1 MKKSKLDGFINR
13 YTLGGEIESVLIKS
27 DGTELSVR
35 MISDD
40 KSLLGGVTAPGVQF
54 PEGSFG
60 VYTTSQLRQLL
71 SVLDDTIEV
80 AEAAGSLR
88 FSDAGTKVNYM
99 LAADSVIPNVPD
111 LKALPEFDVEISL
124 DTDFVNKFVKSKG
137 ALADSDSFTFVS
149 KDGVSE
155 VVLGYSSINSN
166 RISLK
171 VNATVGGDVD
181 AISFSAKY
189 LKQILLANKA
199 SNNSTLKISTKGLA
213 HASFDDG
220 EYKSHYYLVQIK

>member
-27 DGTELSVR
+27 DGSELSVR

-40 KSLLGGVTAPGVQF
+40 KSLLGNVVAGGIDF

-60 VYTTSQLRQLL
+60 IYTTSQLRQLL

-111 LKALPEFDVEISL
+111 LKALPDFDIEVAL
-124 DTDFVNKFVKSKG
+124 DTDFVNKFVKSNG
-137 ALADSDSFTFVS
+137 ALSNSDSFTFIC

-155 VVLGYSSINSN
+155 VVLGYADINSN

-171 VNATVGGDVD
+171 VNATVSGDV
-181 AISFSAKY
+181 APISFSAKY
-189 LKQILLANKA
+189 LKQILLANKS
-199 SNNSTLKISTKGLA
+199 SNNSVLKISTKGLA
-213 HASFDDG
+213 HATFDDG
-220 EYKSHYYLVQIK
+220 EYRSQYYLVQLK

>member
-27 DGTELSVR
+27 DGSELNVR

-40 KSLLGGVTAPGVQF
+40 KSLLGSVVAGGVDF

-99 LAADSVIPNVPD
+99 LAAETVIPTVPD
-111 LKALPEFDVEISL
+111 LKALPEFDIEVSL
-124 DTDFVNKFVKSKG
+124 DADFVNKFVKSNG
-137 ALADSDSFTFVS
+137 ALNSDSFTFIS

-155 VVLGYSSINSN
+155 VVLGYADINSN

-171 VNATVGGDVD
+171 VNATVSGDVKP
-181 AISFSAKY
+181 ISFSAKY
-189 LKQILLANKA
+189 LKQILLANKS
-199 SNNSTLKISTKGLA
+199 SNNSVLKISTKGLA
-213 HASFDDG
+213 HATFDDG
-220 EYKSHYYLVQIK
+220 EYRSEYYLVQLK

>member
-1 MKKSKLDGFINR
+1 MKKSKLDGFVNR

-27 DGTELSVR
+27 EGKNLTVR

-40 KSLLGGVTAPGVQF
+40 KSLLGNVSTSDMDF

-71 SVLDDTIEV
+71 SVLDDTITV
-80 AEAAGSLR
+80 AEAVGSLK

-111 LKALPEFDVEISL
+111 LKKLPEFDVEVAL
-124 DTDFVNKFVKSKG
+124 DSDFVNKFVKSKG
-137 ALADSDSFTFVS
+137 ALSEVDSFTFMS

-155 VVLGYSSINSN
+155 VVLGYAQINSN
-166 RISLK
+166 RISIK
-171 VNATVGGDVD
+171 VTATVSGDVEP
-181 AISFSAKY
+181 ISFSAKY
-189 LKQILLANKA
+189 LKQILMANKSA
-199 SNNSTLKISTKGLA
+199 NNSTLKISTQGLA
-213 HASFDDG
+213 HVSFDDG
-220 EYKSHYYLVQIK
+220 EYQSNYYLVQVK

>member
-27 DGTELSVR
+27 DGDTLSVR

-40 KSLLGGVTAPGVQF
+40 KSLLGSVSVTDTQF
-54 PEGSFG
+54 PQGSFG
-60 VYTTSQLRQLL
+60 VYTTSQLRGLL
-71 SVLDDTIEV
+71 SVLDETIDV
-80 AEAAGSLR
+80 SEAVGSLR

-99 LAADSVIPNVPD
+99 LAADSVIPNVPE
-111 LKALPEFDVEISL
+111 LKKLPDFDVQIPL
-124 DTDFVNKFVKSKG
+124 DSDFVNKFVKSKG
-137 ALADSDSFTFVS
+137 ALSDSDSFTFVS
-149 KDGVSE
+149 KDGNSE

-166 RISLK
+166 RISIK
-171 VNATVGGDVD
+171 VNATVSGDVEP
-181 AISFSAKY
+181 ISFSAKY

-199 SNNSTLKISTKGLA
+199 SNNSTLKISTQGLS

-220 EYKSHYYLVQIK
+220 EYKSEYFLVQIK